1 MLPSS
6 HIISK
11 GLKRTGKTP
20 IAYGGFADVWG
31 GTYEARKV
39 CVKSLR
45 MYSNTNTNTNTN
57 TIANNQNNVFAVC
70 DIRNLPVLSVK
81 AEIGVSLFTEK
92 QLCGRD

>member
-1 MLPSS
+1 
-6 HIISK
+6 
-11 GLKRTGKTP
+11 
-20 IAYGGFADVWG
+20 
-31 GTYEARKV
+31 
-39 CVKSLR
+39 